1 MNSSGL
7 LVNSMLSAFEPS
19 YIASMANKF
28 VDMIKQCD
36 EDFFPKH
43 LLFRNLGMCLVL
55 NEADKLNNDLNKTN
69 VKKEDLLFLNE
80 VWKIVA
86 KFSEPEV

>member
-1 MNSSGL
+1 M
-7 LVNSMLSAFEPS
+7 MSAFEPS

-36 EDFFPKH
+36 EEYFPKH

-55 NEADKLNNDLNKTN
+55 NEADKTNIDLNKAS